1 MTFAIMWKIVVAT
14 AAFVVLG
21 AFAGWWYF
29 QQQARFDR
37 EIAWAGRGV
46 WLKAET
52 HVHSKFSDGGHTVD
66 ELVDRAVANGC
77 QVLAVTDHTD
87 GGLNAATLEY
97 HQALASARTRVPEL
111 VLLTGFEWNVPPGKG
126 QDHAVVLVPSGLDGE
141 EVWSDFKRRFDDLDK
156 TGENPELASDAF
168 AWMRALAAEESAGP
182 PVVFLNHPSRRAQ
195 DVGAVSRQLEFL
207 ARTGEGV
214 FVGVEG
220 APGHQKATPLGAY
233 GGALAPDDR
242 WDPAVAPPGQ
252 AWDRQLAAGRTLSG
266 ALATSDFHAE
276 SNGDYWPCEFSATW
290 IYARERS
297 SDAVIE
303 ALRAGSFAG
312 VHGGIARDVQLTVA
326 AEGLPRPAVAGESLL
341 LPAGTSVTITL
352 NATVPA
358 TDWAGQPNQ
367 IDVVEIFGI
376 TGSNTTVLASGP
388 LASGSLRHSMT
399 IPDGGM
405 SVRARGRRLVA
416 DGPDLL
422 FYTNALRV
430 R

>member
-1 MTFAIMWKIVVAT
+1 MSKIIAAIAAIAVAG
-14 AAFVVLG
+14 AALVL
-21 AFAGWWYF
+21 W
-29 QQQARFDR
+29 QRQAQPRFDR
-37 EIAWAGRGV
+37 EIGWAGRGV

-52 HVHSKFSDGGHTVD
+52 HVHSRFSDGGHTVD

-77 QVLAVTDHTD
+77 QVLALTDHTD
-87 GGLNAATLEY
+87 SGLKAATPEY
-97 HQALASARTRVPEL
+97 HAALDAARARVPEL

-126 QDHAVVLVPSGLDGE
+126 QDHAVVLVPPGLDGE

-156 TGENPELASDAF
+156 EGENPELAAEAF
-168 AWMRALAAEESAGP
+168 AWMRALAAEETAGP
-182 PVVFLNHPSRRAQ
+182 PVVFLNHPSRRAP
-195 DVGAVSRQLEFL
+195 DIATVARQLEFL
-207 ARTGEGV
+207 AGTGEGI

-233 GGALAPDDR
+233 DRTLKPDDR
-242 WDPAVAPPGQ
+242 WDPAIAPTGQ
-252 AWDRQLAAGRTLSG
+252 AWDQRLAAGGTLSG

-297 SDAVIE
+297 SNAVIE

-312 VHGGIARDVQLTVA
+312 VHGGIARDVQLSVA
-326 AEGLPRPAVAGESLL
+326 ADGLPRPALAGEALR
-341 LPAGTSVTITL
+341 LPAGTR
-352 NATVPA
+352 ATVTLGAVVPE

-367 IDVVEIFGI
+367 IDQVDILGI
-376 TGSNTTVLASGP
+376 TSSATTVLASGP
-388 LASGSLRHSMT
+388 LISGSFSHSLAV
-399 IPDGGM
+399 PEGGLII
-405 SVRARGRRLVA
+405 RARGRRAVA

-422 FYTNALRV
+422 FYTNAISV